1 MANTPAKKIAKK
13 AAAPKSTAAKKVAAK
28 KAAAPKKA
36 ATEKVAAKKVS
47 AKAALKKAAPKVVA
61 KKVAAPKA
69 AAGKAAPTK
78 VATKKVAAKKAST
91 VEKTAKASAAKV
103 ATTKSATVTKASESK
118 ASSDKVTAPKTAAEL
133 KKMEPGLLLAFTV
146 AQGMYERKAE
156 NIRIMDMRKIHSA
169 SADFFVVCHADNDK
183 KVEAIAKS
191 AEEEVKKRLNENPLH
206 REGFENLE
214 WILLDYF
221 NVVAHVF
228 LDEKRTFYG
237 IEQLW
242 GDAENIEF
250 KGK

>member
-13 AAAPKSTAAKKVAAK
+13 AVAKKSTA
-28 KAAAPKKA
+28 P
-36 ATEKVAAKKVS
+36 
-47 AKAALKKAAPKVVA
+47 

-69 AAGKAAPTK
+69 AAP
-78 VATKKVAAKKAST
+78 KKVAAKK
-91 VEKTAKASAAKV
+91 VAAKK
-103 ATTKSATVTKASESK
+103 TTAPKVVSATVATK
-118 ASSDKVTAPKTAAEL
+118 KVGAAKTAAPKKAVEL
-133 KKMEPGLLLAFTV
+133 KKMEPGLLLAYTV

-169 SADFFVVCHADNDK
+169 SADYFVVCHADNDK

-221 NVVAHVF
+221 NVVAHIF

>member
-36 ATEKVAAKKVS
+36 ATEKVATKKVS
-47 AKAALKKAAPKVVA
+47 AKAAVKRAAPKVIA
-61 KKVAAPKA
+61 KKAAAPKV

-91 VEKTAKASAAKV
+91 VEKTAKVSAAKV

-118 ASSDKVTAPKTAAEL
+118 ASSAKVTAPKTAAEL

>member
-13 AAAPKSTAAKKVAAK
+13 AVAKKSTA
-28 KAAAPKKA
+28 P
-36 ATEKVAAKKVS
+36 
-47 AKAALKKAAPKVVA
+47 

-69 AAGKAAPTK
+69 AAPKKVAAKKVAAKKTTASKVVSAK
-78 VATKKVAAKKAST
+78 VATKKVGAA
-91 VEKTAKASAAKV
+91 
-103 ATTKSATVTKASESK
+103 
-118 ASSDKVTAPKTAAEL
+118 KTAAPKKAVEL
-133 KKMEPGLLLAFTV
+133 KKMEPGLLLAYTV

-169 SADFFVVCHADNDK
+169 SADYFVVCHADNDK

-221 NVVAHVF
+221 NVVAHIF

>member
-1 MANTPAKKIAKK
+1 V
-13 AAAPKSTAAKKVAAK
+13 AAKKVAAK
-28 KAAAPKKA
+28 KSSAAEKITSKA
-36 ATEKVAAKKVS
+36 SSAKVAASK
-47 AKAALKKAAPKVVA
+47 
-61 KKVAAPKA
+61 
-69 AAGKAAPTK
+69 T
-78 VATKKVAAKKAST
+78 VATS
-91 VEKTAKASAAKV
+91 
-103 ATTKSATVTKASESK
+103 KASESK
-118 ASSDKVTAPKTAAEL
+118 ASSAKVAAPKTAAEL
-133 KKMEPGLLLAFTV
+133 KKMEPGLLLAYTV

-228 LDEKRTFYG
+228 IDEKRTFYG

>member
-1 MANTPAKKIAKK
+1 M
-13 AAAPKSTAAKKVAAK
+13 
-28 KAAAPKKA
+28 
-36 ATEKVAAKKVS
+36 
-47 AKAALKKAAPKVVA
+47 
-61 KKVAAPKA
+61 
-69 AAGKAAPTK
+69 
-78 VATKKVAAKKAST
+78 AAKKAST

>member
-13 AAAPKSTAAKKVAAK
+13 AVAKKSTA
-28 KAAAPKKA
+28 P
-36 ATEKVAAKKVS
+36 
-47 AKAALKKAAPKVVA
+47 

-69 AAGKAAPTK
+69 AAA
-78 VATKKVAAKKAST
+78 KKVAAKKT
-91 VEKTAKASAAKV
+91 TAPKV
-103 ATTKSATVTKASESK
+103 VSATVPTK
-118 ASSDKVTAPKTAAEL
+118 KVGAAKTATPKKAVEL
-133 KKMEPGLLLAFTV
+133 KKMEPGLLLAYTV

-169 SADFFVVCHADNDK
+169 SADYFVVCHADNDK

-221 NVVAHVF
+221 NVVAHIF

>member
-13 AAAPKSTAAKKVAAK
+13 AVAKKSTA
-28 KAAAPKKA
+28 P
-36 ATEKVAAKKVS
+36 
-47 AKAALKKAAPKVVA
+47 

-69 AAGKAAPTK
+69 AAP
-78 VATKKVAAKKAST
+78 KKVAAKK
-91 VEKTAKASAAKV
+91 VAAKK
-103 ATTKSATVTKASESK
+103 TTAPKVVSATVPTK
-118 ASSDKVTAPKTAAEL
+118 KVGAAKTAAPKKAVEL
-133 KKMEPGLLLAFTV
+133 KKMEPGLLLAYTV

-169 SADFFVVCHADNDK
+169 SADYFVVCHADNDK

-221 NVVAHVF
+221 NVVAHIF
-228 LDEKRTFYG
+228 LDKKRTFYG

>member
-13 AAAPKSTAAKKVAAK
+13 AVAKKSTA
-28 KAAAPKKA
+28 P
-36 ATEKVAAKKVS
+36 
-47 AKAALKKAAPKVVA
+47 

-69 AAGKAAPTK
+69 AAP
-78 VATKKVAAKKAST
+78 KKVAAKK
-91 VEKTAKASAAKV
+91 VAAKK
-103 ATTKSATVTKASESK
+103 TTAPKVVSATVPTK
-118 ASSDKVTAPKTAAEL
+118 KVGAAKTAAPKKAVEL
-133 KKMEPGLLLAFTV
+133 KKMEPGLLLAYTV

-169 SADFFVVCHADNDK
+169 SADYFVVCHADNDK

-221 NVVAHVF
+221 NVVAHIF

>member
-13 AAAPKSTAAKKVAAK
+13 AVAKKSTA
-28 KAAAPKKA
+28 P
-36 ATEKVAAKKVS
+36 
-47 AKAALKKAAPKVVA
+47 

-69 AAGKAAPTK
+69 AAPKKVAAKKVAAKKTTAPKVVSAK
-78 VATKKVAAKKAST
+78 VATKKVGAAKT
-91 VEKTAKASAAKV
+91 P
-103 ATTKSATVTKASESK
+103 
-118 ASSDKVTAPKTAAEL
+118 APKKAVEL
-133 KKMEPGLLLAFTV
+133 KKMEPGLLLAYTV

-169 SADFFVVCHADNDK
+169 SADYFVVCHADNDK

-221 NVVAHVF
+221 NVVAHIF

>member
-13 AAAPKSTAAKKVAAK
+13 AVAKKSTA
-28 KAAAPKKA
+28 P
-36 ATEKVAAKKVS
+36 
-47 AKAALKKAAPKVVA
+47 

-69 AAGKAAPTK
+69 AAPKKVAAKKVAAKKTTAPKVVSAK
-78 VATKKVAAKKAST
+78 VATKKVGAA
-91 VEKTAKASAAKV
+91 
-103 ATTKSATVTKASESK
+103 
-118 ASSDKVTAPKTAAEL
+118 KTAAPKKAVEL
-133 KKMEPGLLLAFTV
+133 KKMEPGLLLAYTV

-169 SADFFVVCHADNDK
+169 SADYFVVCHADNDK

-221 NVVAHVF
+221 NVVAHIF